1 MRRIVIAGALL
12 SHVDQD
18 FLIHVAHVRDDLRSD
33 LERCAGIVGFDLD
46 DGSPLINAGNDAQ
59 GGIQLLLDLAGKP
72 RYFAGHVDIGAF
84 EYNDTIFDNGF
95 ETL

>member
-46 DGSPLINAGNDAQ
+46 DERMVRSRRIDDGP
-59 GGIQLLLDLAGKP
+59 
-72 RYFAGHVDIGAF
+72 
-84 EYNDTIFDNGF
+84 
-95 ETL
+95 